1 MNLFKRL
8 FSAGRKAPVPRFPK
22 NEAEYESARRRYLNT
37 YGKFASFAVVR
48 TERGPLEV
56 LVEKGTLLVM
66 AVNGQP
72 LKPEHIGLTVEN
84 DVRWSSP
91 ASSDGKDDALRAF
104 PDQGPRS

>member
-1 MNLFKRL
+1 M
-8 FSAGRKAPVPRFPK
+8 
-22 NEAEYESARRRYLNT
+22 NT
-37 YGKFASFAVVR
+37 YGKFASYAVVR

-91 ASSDGKDDALRAF
+91 ASSDGQGDAA
-104 PDQGPRS
+104 PAYPEPGPPS